1 MELYGGGMVGKS
13 NNYQLGGRIAG
24 ARRSREYQGEMRELE
39 RKQRDAARRKKKS
52 GFLGSLGAIAGG
64 ALGAALAPVTGG
76 ASLALATGLGAG
88 LGKAAGE
95 SSYGREDYSGGKYA
109 QDTRGELREVE
120 DDYRKGIGERALVTG
135 LQAAIMPGVY
145 EKAGSWLKGLGS
157 AGESAIETG
166 TGLYSTT
173 PAPLDIQTGMGG
185 NILSQPVSEFG
196 TGDKGLGLL
205 GLKDTAPAV
214 SRNLTGSFAPL
225 GGGQAVADAGKLA
238 MPIRPDV
245 AFSPQEFNLENF
257 GDMALSDMNIPETQL
272 SNLTMADL
280 PSRTSFDSYR
290 ALGGYGPFAAGGFAG
305 GGMIPKM
312 QAGGGIFGGGPV
324 FGPGTDWSMQGSNLF
339 GIPGQG
345 IKPQMTGAGGTFNPS
360 AGYGTATGA
369 MGALKQMGMGDIAN
383 DPRLQKYLEDLP
395 QFSMG
400 YEQKVGDYRT
410 GAQQGLLGL
419 AQAGASG
426 AGGFAGSGAATTQ
439 SQQQRQQM
447 VDQFGRQRRGVV
459 EGYQADVLSAIGDIE
474 RKGEF
479 EFGMSAKDYE
489 QTEGAMAKLR
499 QQPGM
504 LGKLFSNVGD
514 EKLRQM
520 LQSSQG

>member
-1 MELYGGGMVGKS
+1 MANSLMELYGGGMVGKS

-76 ASLALATGLGAG
+76 ASLAIGAG
-88 LGKAAGE
+88 LGKALGE
-95 SSYGREDYSGGKYA
+95 STYGREDYSGGKYA

-145 EKAGSWLKGLGS
+145 EKAGSWLKGLGG
-157 AGESAIETG
+157 AGEAATTASDITG
-166 TGLYSTT
+166 AV
-173 PAPLDIQTGMGG
+173 PD
-185 NILSQPVSEFG
+185 F
-196 TGDKGLGLL
+196 
-205 GLKDTAPAV
+205 APAAPV
-214 SRNLTGSFAPL
+214 HEGMAASGLQLPGMPELGATPSMAMEGFGS
-225 GGGQAVADAGKLA
+225 GMAGKLGGMPTTVASTIAPEAASTVASTVAPA
-238 MPIRPDV
+238 MGQASGLGFGEIAPDV
-245 AFSPQEFNLENF
+245 MSYAPSEEWFSGMDSMTGYDPLSNF
-257 GDMALSDMNIPETQL
+257 GP
-272 SNLTMADL
+272 
-280 PSRTSFDSYR
+280 TSLFPR
-290 ALGGYGPFAAGGFAG
+290 RG

-369 MGALKQMGMGDIAN
+369 MGALRQMGMGDIAN

-479 EFGMSAKDYE
+479 EFGISAKDYE

-499 QQPGM
+499 QQKGM
-504 LGKLFSNVGD
+504 LGKLFSNVSD
-514 EKLRQM
+514 EKLREM

>member
-1 MELYGGGMVGKS
+1 
-13 NNYQLGGRIAG
+13 
-24 ARRSREYQGEMRELE
+24 REYQGEMRELE

-52 GFLGSLGAIAGG
+52 GFLGSVGSLAGG
-64 ALGAALAPVTGG
+64 ALGFALAGPAG
-76 ASLALATGLGAG
+76 AAIGAG
-88 LGKAAGE
+88 LGRGAGE
-95 SSYGREDYSGGKYA
+95 STYGREDYSGGKYA

-135 LQAAIMPGVY
+135 LQAAVRPGVY
-145 EKAGSWLKGLGS
+145 EKVGQVAGQGASFLKGIPEALEAAEDMEGLSKMQALTDYAKSFKPSTDLGGALSGALGGAADPKARAAEIVGSWGGDVGQTPKLYAGS
-157 AGESAIETG
+157 
-166 TGLYSTT
+166 
-173 PAPLDIQTGMGG
+173 
-185 NILSQPVSEFG
+185 
-196 TGDKGLGLL
+196 
-205 GLKDTAPAV
+205 
-214 SRNLTGSFAPL
+214 
-225 GGGQAVADAGKLA
+225 
-238 MPIRPDV
+238 RPDV

-290 ALGGYGPFAAGGFAG
+290 ALGGYGPFAGGGFAG

-324 FGPGTDWSMQGSNLF
+324 FGAGTDWSMQGSNLF

-345 IKPQMTGAGGTFNPS
+345 IKPQMTGPGGTFNPS

-369 MGALKQMGMGDIAN
+369 MGALRQMGMGDIAN

-419 AQAGASG
+419 AQ
-426 AGGFAGSGAATTQ
+426 
-439 SQQQRQQM
+439 
-447 VDQFGRQRRGVV
+447 
-459 EGYQADVLSAIGDIE
+459 
-474 RKGEF
+474 
-479 EFGMSAKDYE
+479 
-489 QTEGAMAKLR
+489 
-499 QQPGM
+499 
-504 LGKLFSNVGD
+504 
-514 EKLRQM
+514 
-520 LQSSQG
+520 

>member
-135 LQAAIMPGVY
+135 LQAAVMPGVY
-145 EKAGSWLKGLGS
+145 EKVGQVAGQGASFLKGIPEALEAGQEMGLSKMQALGDYAKSMRPSTDLGSTLSGALGGAADPKARAAEIVGSWGGYVGQTPKLYAGS
-157 AGESAIETG
+157 
-166 TGLYSTT
+166 
-173 PAPLDIQTGMGG
+173 
-185 NILSQPVSEFG
+185 
-196 TGDKGLGLL
+196 
-205 GLKDTAPAV
+205 
-214 SRNLTGSFAPL
+214 
-225 GGGQAVADAGKLA
+225 
-238 MPIRPDV
+238 RPDV

-290 ALGGYGPFAAGGFAG
+290 ALGGYGPFPAGGFAG

-339 GIPGQG
+339 GLPNPGRG
-345 IKPQMTGAGGTFNPS
+345 PQMTGTGGTFNPS